1 MGSETLPEQAPGQK
15 ARASSRSQRGSVL
28 CGVLS
33 ARTCPRFLSRHL
45 WRGTMAGAELLGI

>member
-15 ARASSRSQRGSVL
+15 ARASSRSQRGSER